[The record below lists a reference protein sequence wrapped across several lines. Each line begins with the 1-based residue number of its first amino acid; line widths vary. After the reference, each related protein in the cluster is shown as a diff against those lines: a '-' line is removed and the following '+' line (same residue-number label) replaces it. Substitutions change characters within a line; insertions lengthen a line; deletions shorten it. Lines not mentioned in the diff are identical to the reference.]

1 MSGGIIAI
9 MISWKVAVVVWG
21 SFVLLTAITKY
32 VSVGS
37 ISTGILFPVMA
48 WVLYHDPVCLVAALL
63 VGGLIVFQHRGNIRR
78 LIQGNENK
86 FSLHKKAK

>member
-21 SFVLLTAITKY
+21 SFLLLTILTKY

-37 ISTGILFPVMA
+37 ISTGILFPIMA
-48 WVLYHDPVCLVAALL
+48 WVLYRDPVSLIFALI
-63 VGGLIVFQHRGNIRR
+63 VGGLIVFQHRGNIQR
-78 LIQGNENK
+78 LLNGNENK
-86 FSLHKKAK
+86 FSLHKSK